1 MESEITKY
9 LEEQIATLKE
19 LHQLLKEEQQA
30 VAVLN
35 TARMDALNL
44 EKEAV
49 QERQRK
55 LSAAGRK
62 LVETLAQQLKLPID
76 TPLGQ
81 LIAKLDTASR
91 PGLQTLLK
99 QVKDLAAAVQSAAN
113 ENKGMLERFLGTVNE
128 SLGFLL
134 RVLNTSNQYGST
146 GSYIQRTQAGAVM
159 VNREA

>member
-1 MESEITKY
+1 MESEITTY
-9 LEEQIATLKE
+9 LEEQIVTLKE

-30 VAVLN
+30 VADLD

-44 EKEAV
+44 QKEAV

-62 LVETLAQQLKLPID
+62 LVEKLAQQLKLPAD

-81 LIAKLDTASR
+81 LIAKLDAGPKS
-91 PGLQTLLK
+91 GLQAKLN
-99 QVKDLAAAVQSAAN
+99 QVKDLATAVRAAAN